1 MERSSGKPR
10 AGEAGKTAV
19 DPGLRPGTFQLCKLH
34 RESLSPGPQAR
45 ILNQTSSSH
54 HPRPPVGIVPEV
66 GCAGSMDKLPL
77 GVDTA
82 CLLL

>member
-34 RESLSPGPQAR
+34 RESLSPGPQ
-45 ILNQTSSSH
+45 L
-54 HPRPPVGIVPEV
+54 EF
-66 GCAGSMDKLPL
+66 
-77 GVDTA
+77 
-82 CLLL
+82 